1 MKIIKKFFIPIFAVI
16 LFIIGFVKINIINT
30 ESLSPLG
37 NTDDNFK
44 VVSDEFGEDFQEFIK
59 DNSMIKIYVGEKND
73 GLATVKIY
81 NKKIKLTSDNLFI
94 NTIKT
99 VGEYIGSTFANIKD
113 KINKSTKTNSE
124 YNKNIEIKDEDN
136 KSDFDKSVDDFIENI
151 NNQ

>member
-1 MKIIKKFFIPIFAVI
+1 MKIIKKILIPIFAVI
-16 LFIIGFVKINIINT
+16 LLIVGFVKINIINT

-44 VVSDEFGEDFQEFIK
+44 VVSEEFGEDFQEFIK
-59 DNSMIKIYVGEKND
+59 DNSTVKIYVGEKKD

-81 NKKIKLTSDNLFI
+81 NKEIKLTSDNLFM

-99 VGEYIGSTFANIKD
+99 SGEYINNAFININD

-124 YNKNIEIKDEDN
+124 YNEDSVKTDEDDKN
-136 KSDFDKSVDDFIENI
+136 DFDKSVDDFIENI
-151 NNQ
+151 NN

>member
-1 MKIIKKFFIPIFAVI
+1 MKIVKNFFIPIFAVI
-16 LFIIGFVKINIINT
+16 LLIIGFVKINIINT

-37 NTDDNFK
+37 NTNDNFK
-44 VVSDEFGEDFQEFIK
+44 VVSEEFGEDFQEFIK

-124 YNKNIEIKDEDN
+124 YNENSEVKDEDN

-151 NNQ
+151 NN

>member
-1 MKIIKKFFIPIFAVI
+1 MKIVKNFFIPIFAVI
-16 LFIIGFVKINIINT
+16 LLIIGFVKINIINT

-44 VVSDEFGEDFQEFIK
+44 VVSEEFGEDFQEFIK

>member
-1 MKIIKKFFIPIFAVI
+1 MKIIKKILIPIFAVI
-16 LFIIGFVKINIINT
+16 LLIVGFVKINIINT

-44 VVSDEFGEDFQEFIK
+44 VVSEEFGEDFQEFIK

-124 YNKNIEIKDEDN
+124 YNEDSVKTDEDDKN
-136 KSDFDKSVDDFIENI
+136 DFDKSVDDFIENI
-151 NNQ
+151 NN

>member
-1 MKIIKKFFIPIFAVI
+1 MKIIKKILIPIFAVI
-16 LFIIGFVKINIINT
+16 LLIVGFVKINIINT

-44 VVSDEFGEDFQEFIK
+44 VVSEEFGEDFQEFIK
-59 DNSMIKIYVGEKND
+59 DNSTVKIYVGEKKD

-81 NKKIKLTSDNLFI
+81 NKEIKLTSDNLFM

-99 VGEYIGSTFANIKD
+99 VREYVNNAFINIKD

-124 YNKNIEIKDEDN
+124 YNEDRIKTDEDN
-136 KSDFDKSVDDFIENI
+136 KNDFDKSVDDFIENI
-151 NNQ
+151 NN

>member
-1 MKIIKKFFIPIFAVI
+1 MKIIKKFFIPILAVI

-59 DNSMIKIYVGEKND
+59 DNSTVKIYVGEKND

-81 NKKIKLTSDNLFI
+81 NKEIKLTNDNLFMNI
-94 NTIKT
+94 IKK
-99 VGEYIGSTFANIKD
+99 VGQYIGNAFTNIKD

>member
-1 MKIIKKFFIPIFAVI
+1 MKIIKKILIPIFAVI
-16 LFIIGFVKINIINT
+16 LLIVGFVKINIINT

-44 VVSDEFGEDFQEFIK
+44 VVSEEFGEDFQEFIK
-59 DNSMIKIYVGEKND
+59 DNSTVKIYVGEKKD

-81 NKKIKLTSDNLFI
+81 NKEIKLTSDNLFM

-99 VGEYIGSTFANIKD
+99 AGEYINNAFININD

-124 YNKNIEIKDEDN
+124 YNENSEVKDEDN

-151 NNQ
+151 NN